1 MKEINTKASK
11 AEVEDSLNN
20 LKRNYAE
27 YKDTDK
33 IKKDTVSKVSLD
45 FLNKK

>member
-1 MKEINTKASK
+1 MKKIDTKADD

-20 LKRNYAE
+20 LKKNYAE

-33 IKKDTVSKVSLD
+33 ISKETVSKA
-45 FLNKK
+45 